1 MENSAMEAM
10 ENGSAVEEHVVL
22 KGIGVCAGT
31 AAGTIAQVQ
40 PAPIPDP
47 AEKPSTDPAADGA
60 RVREA
65 MAAVAQGLRVRAQKA
80 SGKSKDVLEATAQL
94 ASDKGLAKAID
105 KKLKRGDGITHA
117 VAAAAADY
125 AAMLAKLGGYM
136 AERVTDL
143 NDVRDRVI
151 CELRGLPAPGI
162 PTMDT
167 PMVLLARDLA
177 PAETSVLEPG
187 TVLGIIT
194 EEGGPTSHTAILA
207 AQLGIPTVVRAKG
220 ALAALHAGDTVA
232 LDGGSGR
239 IIVSP
244 TPQEVDELTARAKR
258 RAAVLANSHGE
269 GRTKDGVHVELMAN
283 IGTVADVAEAAACD
297 CEGVGLFRTEFLF
310 LNSMTAPTV
319 EDQAAV
325 YTEVL
330 KAFGSRRVVVRT
342 LDAGADKPLAFAN
355 QKKEAN
361 PALGVRGLRLGLA
374 NPELLDT
381 QLDALAQAHKA
392 TDADLWVMAP
402 MVATVDEA
410 EEFARKARQR
420 GLPSVGVMIETPA
433 AAIRS
438 ADVMKNLDFSSLGT
452 NDLAQYTMAADRLNP
467 DLTDLLSPWQPAV
480 LQMIGY
486 AASGTREAGSHIG
499 VCGEAGGDPLLAL
512 VLAGLGVQSLSMAP
526 AKVAAVRASL
536 SMHTMET
543 CKKMAEAAVAAR
555 NAEQARQAV
564 LGMADPAVK
573 DLL

>member
-1 MENSAMEAM
+1 MESSAME
-10 ENGSAVEEHVVL
+10 NNHVEL

-31 AAGTIAQVQ
+31 AAGTVARVQ
-40 PAPIPDP
+40 PAPSPDP

-65 MAAVAQGLRVRAQKA
+65 MAAVAEGLRARAAKA
-80 SGKSKDVLEATAQL
+80 AGKSKDVLEATAQL

-117 VAAAAADY
+117 VANAAADY

-162 PTMDT
+162 PAMDK

-220 ALAALHAGDTVA
+220 ALAALNNGSTVA

-239 IIVSP
+239 IIVAP
-244 TPQEVDELTARAKR
+244 TAEEINDLAARAHR
-258 RAAVLANSHGE
+258 RAAALAASHGE

-283 IGTVADVAEAAACD
+283 IGTVADVAEASACD

-310 LNSMTAPTV
+310 LNAVTAPTV

-330 KAFGSRRVVVRT
+330 KAFGTRRVVVRT

-355 QKKEAN
+355 QKKEEN

-381 QLDALAQAHKA
+381 QLDALARAHEA

-410 EEFARKARQR
+410 EEFARRARQR
-420 GLPSVGVMIETPA
+420 GLPHVGVMIETPA

-438 ADVMKNLDFSSLGT
+438 AEVMEHLDFSSLGT

-467 DLTDLLSPWQPAV
+467 ELTDLLTPWQPAV

-486 AASGTREAGSHIG
+486 AASGTRQADAHIG

-526 AKVAAVRASL
+526 SKVAAVRASL
-536 SMHTMET
+536 AMHTMET
-543 CKKMAEAAVAAR
+543 CQKMAEAAVRAR
-555 NAEQARQAV
+555 NAAQARQAV
-564 LGMADPAVK
+564 LELADPAVK